1 MTFLSHQWGNEVP
14 EVSCVVISLRNIL
27 SVLVQHDSQGPDWLI
42 PILFRVRKANCSTN
56 FQTSVA
62 LTNKNV
68 FLTYPVTNAEVPSE
82 LAVFLPPK
90 DAGLGLAAFR
100 WTLCLQLQICEEREC
115 GGPHGE
121 FSWAWIRSGA
131 RNFCHVLLAGTQS
144 CGVP

>member
-1 MTFLSHQWGNEVP
+1 M
-14 EVSCVVISLRNIL
+14 VISLRNIL
-27 SVLVQHDSQGPDWLI
+27 SVLVQHDSQSPSDWLI

-90 DAGLGLAAFR
+90 DVGLGLAAFR
-100 WTLCLQLQICEEREC
+100 WTLCLQLQICEENVEDLTGSFHGPGLEVEHVISAMFYRQELSRVVFPNNK
-115 GGPHGE
+115 GG
-121 FSWAWIRSGA
+121 
-131 RNFCHVLLAGTQS
+131 
-144 CGVP
+144 